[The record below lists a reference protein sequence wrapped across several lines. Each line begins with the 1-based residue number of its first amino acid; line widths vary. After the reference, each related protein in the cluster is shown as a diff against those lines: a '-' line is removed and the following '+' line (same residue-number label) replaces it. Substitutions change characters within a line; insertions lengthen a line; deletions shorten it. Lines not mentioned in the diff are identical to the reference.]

1 MQAPPTATP
10 VPVTQTDSQTTQL
23 NTMAAA
29 LVGGGTGGFGAQ
41 SSIDTLMQAGGP
53 QEVQAPPDATQ
64 DKISFVLN
72 NMSPTNVP
80 AKSEELRQIIEEA
93 ECVPWFAHYLVVK
106 RVSLEPNFHGIYA
119 TMVECLAMKP
129 LNNAILQATLS
140 NARVLISS
148 GKIRSSSSE
157 RSLLKNLGAW
167 LGLITLAR
175 NKPLLLRDLD
185 MKELICDAYERGL
198 LIAVVPFVAKILDA
212 ASASRVFMP
221 PNPWVMGIMMV
232 LVELYQVPDLK
243 LNLKF
248 EIEVLAKTLKVEL
261 TEVMSSK
268 RLAMRT
274 QDRTQTCDFANR
286 AGALAAGLGGG
297 LTSGFG
303 GGLGSGSMMGV
314 GGGTFAAGGAGGMG
328 IPGCGACDASAPPFG
343 AQMSAGQLGSFGQAP
358 PPPPPPP
365 GSQGAAM
372 QQLLAQQQ
380 QQQQQ
385 VAAAA
390 QAAQQAQAAQAAAQ
404 QLGSLTGAAA
414 AAGDDQTVIPN
425 LATYVH
431 INGGLQLFAAQ
442 PQLKRVVPV
451 AIDRAIRDIITPVV
465 ERSVTISCVTTRELM
480 LKDFA
485 MEPDETR
492 MRKAAQLMVQNLA
505 GSLALVTCKE
515 PLRVACGNHLRSL
528 LQQAG
533 ADAQLMEQVVQVC
546 AADNLDLGCTLIEKA
561 ATEKAVRDV
570 EEALAPAF
578 AIRRKHREQTGLPY
592 YDMSIFTNGRYPASL
607 PEALR
612 PKPGGLLPA
621 QRRVYEDFGRIPRT
635 AAAMGIVP
643 GQTPGATGVA
653 GAAGVAGQPATGAAN
668 PLFAQQ
674 AGAGGAYGAAGTQAA
689 QALLGQTGASPARV
703 GGIPGC
709 GSADG
714 LAGMAA
720 AMGGAQL
727 PSGFGGGST
736 GQLPGVGAAAGAVSG
751 DGAQLST
758 AQVIDKASITV
769 AKLDMLVQQLAAQG
783 VTSIATL
790 AADDNL
796 HGLLAQISAVV
807 ASSVSRDETALALVN
822 KIFKRAFEQNS
833 SANGAAARLHTQVN
847 VQLICRIH
855 AVCPKVARFVT
866 EMTLYS
872 DAERKLNREIMF
884 PLIQAGMVQPAE
896 FTAHLAKHLDGGRNG
911 AAVAFSMALV
921 RTLVLDERAVAADA
935 CGDLLSALSQLAKHP
950 SPPEGLLRLLD
961 DARMSLNAPGAAAAV
976 GGGARRRRRRSRT
989 RRWRG

>member
-1 MQAPPTATP
+1 
-10 VPVTQTDSQTTQL
+10 
-23 NTMAAA
+23 
-29 LVGGGTGGFGAQ
+29 
-41 SSIDTLMQAGGP
+41 
-53 QEVQAPPDATQ
+53 
-64 DKISFVLN
+64 
-72 NMSPTNVP
+72 
-80 AKSEELRQIIEEA
+80 
-93 ECVPWFAHYLVVK
+93 
-106 RVSLEPNFHGIYA
+106 
-119 TMVECLAMKP
+119 
-129 LNNAILQATLS
+129 
-140 NARVLISS
+140 
-148 GKIRSSSSE
+148 
-157 RSLLKNLGAW
+157 
-167 LGLITLAR
+167 
-175 NKPLLLRDLD
+175 
-185 MKELICDAYERGL
+185 
-198 LIAVVPFVAKILDA
+198 
-212 ASASRVFMP
+212 
-221 PNPWVMGIMMV
+221 
-232 LVELYQVPDLK
+232 
-243 LNLKF
+243 
-248 EIEVLAKTLKVEL
+248 
-261 TEVMSSK
+261 
-268 RLAMRT
+268 
-274 QDRTQTCDFANR
+274 
-286 AGALAAGLGGG
+286 
-297 LTSGFG
+297 
-303 GGLGSGSMMGV
+303 
-314 GGGTFAAGGAGGMG
+314 
-328 IPGCGACDASAPPFG
+328 
-343 AQMSAGQLGSFGQAP
+343 
-358 PPPPPPP
+358 
-365 GSQGAAM
+365 
-372 QQLLAQQQ
+372 
-380 QQQQQ
+380 
-385 VAAAA
+385 
-390 QAAQQAQAAQAAAQ
+390 
-404 QLGSLTGAAA
+404 
-414 AAGDDQTVIPN
+414 
-425 LATYVH
+425 
-431 INGGLQLFAAQ
+431 
-442 PQLKRVVPV
+442 
-451 AIDRAIRDIITPVV
+451 
-465 ERSVTISCVTTRELM
+465 
-480 LKDFA
+480 

-751 DGAQLST
+751 DGDA
-758 AQVIDKASITV
+758 A
-769 AKLDMLVQQLAAQG
+769 LDRPGDRQG
-783 VTSIATL
+783 VHHGGEARHARAAAGGAGRDLDRDARRRRQPPRPPRADLGGRRVVGL
-790 AADDNL
+790 AR
-796 HGLLAQISAVV
+796 
-807 ASSVSRDETALALVN
+807 RDGVGAGQQDLQARL
-822 KIFKRAFEQNS
+822 RANS

-961 DARMSLNAPGAAAAV
+961 DARMSLNAPGAGRPPSAAA
-976 GGGARRRRRRSRT
+976 ARRRRRRSRT